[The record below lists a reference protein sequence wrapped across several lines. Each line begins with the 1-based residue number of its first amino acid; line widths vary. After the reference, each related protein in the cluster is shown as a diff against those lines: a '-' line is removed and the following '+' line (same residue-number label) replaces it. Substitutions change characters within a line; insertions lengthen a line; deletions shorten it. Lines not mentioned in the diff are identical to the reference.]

1 MSPMSTK
8 ELCVLVQ
15 NLSKEER
22 DNLVFVS
29 SSFPPPFVNVRL
41 RLSLSVCR
49 RKNPRSKSCGSG
61 SSQDPR
67 YSANL
72 EVGITSA
79 CLPWSCS
86 CLGSTGVGKVYSCL
100 FMSFPR

>member
-1 MSPMSTK
+1 MSSMSTK

-49 RKNPRSKSCGSG
+49 RKNPRSKICGSG
-61 SSQDPR
+61 SAVLCESR
-67 YSANL
+67 GCVYKRL
-72 EVGITSA
+72 
-79 CLPWSCS
+79 
-86 CLGSTGVGKVYSCL
+86 STLVL
-100 FMSFPR
+100 FLLRCG